1 MAACLVRIVPKSWLK
16 LVKYASVS
24 LIATGTSLTIL
35 AVLVGMFDLPSVWS
49 NMVATAV
56 GTIPSFELNRRW
68 VWALGGSKPTLRQVV
83 PFCALS
89 FIGLAASSIA
99 VHFASDWTVASSHLV
114 HTAAVE
120 SANIATF
127 GVLWVVQYAVCN
139 RVLFA
144 QRSNRTAAAD
154 LRIS

>member
-1 MAACLVRIVPKSWLK
+1 MILG
-16 LVKYASVS
+16 
-24 LIATGTSLTIL
+24 GTCG
-35 AVLVGMFDLPSVWS
+35 VFDLPSVGS
-49 NMVATAV
+49 NVVATACGHYSV
-56 GTIPSFELNRRW
+56 LRTVPPPPGYG
-68 VWALGGSKPTLRQVV
+68 ALGGSKPTLRQVV

-89 FIGLAASSIA
+89 FTGLAASSIA
-99 VHFASDWTVASSHLV
+99 VHLASDWTVASSHLV

-144 QRSNRTAAAD
+144 QRSNRTAAVF
-154 LRIS
+154 LLT